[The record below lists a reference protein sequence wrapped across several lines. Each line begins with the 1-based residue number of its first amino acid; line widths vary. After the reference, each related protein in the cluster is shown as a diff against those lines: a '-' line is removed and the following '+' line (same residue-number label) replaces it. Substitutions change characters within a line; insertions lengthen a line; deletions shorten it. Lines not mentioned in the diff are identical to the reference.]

1 MKRKLWITASSP
13 FLLGLFGACSN
24 QTTTTNKESKTDKIS
39 VMTSFYPMYDFTK
52 HVVGDLGEVE
62 MLIPSGTEAHDYEP
76 SAKDLK
82 KIQDSDVFVYNN
94 ENMETWV
101 PAIDSTL
108 KEGKVSVIK
117 ATENLV
123 LLPSSDDGHDHHHH
137 HDEEKEEHS
146 EEEHGHHHEL
156 DPHVWLAPNL
166 AIKEV
171 EEIRDQLVKAYPD
184 KKEELDKNTEEYLK
198 ELSALDKKYETSF
211 KDVKQPNFVT
221 QHAAFGYLATEYG
234 LNQVSIAGLSPDE
247 EPSPARLA
255 ELKKYV
261 KDNDIKYIYFES
273 NANDAISKTLGK
285 EAKIEL
291 LVLNTLEGLSEKDIK
306 AGKDYVSV
314 MEENLEA
321 LKKTTES
328 TSQKEMQVTKEK
340 EKTVHNGYFK
350 DSDITE
356 RSLSNWAGDWQSVYP
371 FVLDGTM
378 DQVFD
383 YKAKINKDKSA
394 KEYKE
399 YYTAGYKTDIAKI
412 SIVNNYITY
421 TDTNGKSFSSEYKPS
436 GYHILNYEKGNRGV
450 RYCFE
455 AKNPES
461 GAFKYIQ
468 FSDHN
473 ISDVKAE
480 HFHLYF
486 GNESQ
491 EKLYDE
497 LENWPTYY
505 SDSLSGKEIA
515 QEMLAH

>member
-1 MKRKLWITASSP
+1 MKKKL
-13 FLLGLFGACSN
+13 LLSGLLLSFIGVVGACSV
-24 QTTTTNKESKTDKIS
+24 KEVKSSDKDKLQI
-39 VMTSFYPMYDFTK
+39 VTSFYPMYDFTK
-52 HVVGDLGEVE
+52 QIVGEEGNVE
-62 MLIPSGTEAHDYEP
+62 MLISAGVEAHDYEP
-76 SAKDLK
+76 SGKDLK
-82 KIQDSDVFVYNN
+82 KIQDADVFVYNN

-123 LLPSSDDGHDHHHH
+123 LLPGSDEGDDHHHTH
-137 HDEEKEEHS
+137 SHDEKESEH
-146 EEEHGHHHEL
+146 EHHHEL

-184 KKEELDKNTEEYLK
+184 KEQAFEKNTADYLEK
-198 ELSALDKKYETSF
+198 LTALDEKYVTSF
-211 KDVKQPNFVT
+211 KEVKQPNFVT

-234 LNQVSIAGLSPDE
+234 LNQVPIAGLLPDE

-261 KDNDIKYIYFES
+261 NENDINYIYFES
-273 NANDAISKTLGK
+273 NANDAISKTLAK
-285 EAKIEL
+285 EANVEL

-306 AGKDYVSV
+306 EGKDYISV

-328 TSQKEMQVTKEK
+328 TSQKKIKADKKKE

-356 RSLSNWAGDWQSVYP
+356 RALSNWAGEWQSVYP

-383 YKAKINKDKSA
+383 YKAKLNQDKSA
-394 KEYKE
+394 KAYKD
-399 YYTAGYKTDIAKI
+399 YYTSGYKTDIAKI
-412 SIVNNYITY
+412 SIVDNYITY
-421 TDTNGKSFSSEYKPS
+421 TDTSGKSFSSAYEAS
-436 GYHILNYEKGNRGV
+436 GHHILTYEKGNRGV

-486 GNESQ
+486 GNESH
-491 EKLYDE
+491 EKLYTE

-505 SDSLSGKEIA
+505 RDSLSGKEIA
-515 QEMLAH
+515 QDMMAH